1 MARIA
6 SVGKQELSPA
16 VKVAFE
22 RHLDE
27 YQSRIT
33 NMQNILGHSLLAFE
47 VYMQWYPLY
56 KEVEK
61 ILGKRMACL
70 FAYTISSAADC
81 PLCSTFFRKLIIDG
95 GERPE
100 SLDLTVLERQVLDF
114 GCSIAK
120 CQGNIADHVYDPL
133 SNAYG
138 KREMVVLVAF
148 AGQMIATNV
157 FNNVMETDM
166 DEFLLDYLP
175 PVRSIWQHAK

>member
-1 MARIA
+1 MARI
-6 SVGKQELSPA
+6 SPVGKQELSPA

-22 RHLDE
+22 RHLE
-27 YQSRIT
+27 AYQARIT
-33 NMQNILGHSLLAFE
+33 NMKSILGHSLLAFE

-56 KEVEK
+56 EEVEK
-61 ILGKRMACL
+61 IVGKRMAYL
-70 FAYTISSAADC
+70 YAYAISYAADC
-81 PLCSTFFRKLIIDG
+81 PLCSTFFRKQIIDA

-100 SLDLTVLERQVLDF
+100 NLSLSVLERQILDF
-114 GCSIAK
+114 GSSIAK

-133 SNAYG
+133 GNTYS
-138 KREMVVLVAF
+138 RQEMVVLAAF

-175 PVRSIWQHAK
+175 PVRSIWQNAK